1 MTFEAFNLDEA
12 ICKALQKENL
22 IEPTPIQQQAIPML
36 LENRDLIGFART
48 GTGKTVAFLL
58 PIIQKLIKTPT
69 TQSPSVLILAPTREL
84 ARQIGET
91 LAMLTQFTSLTYTV
105 VYGGVPVEEQI
116 EALSTP
122 VNLLIATP
130 GRLLDLMNREAVT
143 LDGVTTLVLD
153 EADQMLT
160 LGFSEDIQTILS
172 KLPANHQSL
181 LFSATHS
188 KQIDKLAEEV
198 LKDPVRIAAEQASTA
213 SEFIEQKVYYIE
225 KHNKPLLLID
235 FLRKLEVQTAI
246 VFTKTK
252 KGTDALHERLQEAGF
267 KTDRLHSDRSQHARD
282 TILEAFR
289 NGELPIL
296 VATDIA
302 ARGIDV
308 AHLTHVFNYELPQ
321 EAETYIHRVGR
332 TGRAGK
338 EGIAIT
344 LCDPDD
350 KAMLGDIQKLMRK
363 CIPVVENHTYATLAL
378 KQALELADQKIAGKA
393 VAKKTYKGS
402 KANGDY
408 FRRQKLARKKQ
419 QGK

>member
-12 ICKALQKENL
+12 LCKALQKENL
-22 IEPTPIQQQAIPML
+22 IEPTPIQQQAIPLL

-58 PIIQKLIKTPT
+58 PVIQKLQGRVVKATPE
-69 TQSPSVLILAPTREL
+69 VLILAPTREL

-91 LAMLTQFTSLTYTV
+91 LAALMAYTSLTYAV

-116 EALSTP
+116 EILSAP
-122 VNLLIATP
+122 VNVLVATP
-130 GRLLDLMNREAVT
+130 GRLLDLLNRNAVT
-143 LDGVTTLVLD
+143 LEGVSMFVLD

-160 LGFSEDIQTILS
+160 LGFFEDIQTILG
-172 KLPANHQSL
+172 KLPAGHQSL

-188 KQIDKLAEEV
+188 QQIDQLAEEV
-198 LKDPVRIAAEQASTA
+198 LHNPVRIAVEEASTA
-213 SEFIEQKVYYIE
+213 SEYIEQKVYYVE

-235 FLRKLEVQTAI
+235 FLRKPEVKSAI
-246 VFTKTK
+246 VFTKTRK
-252 KGTDALHERLQEAGF
+252 STDSLHERLQEAGF

-282 TILEAFR
+282 SILEAFR
-289 NGELPIL
+289 SGELPIL

-308 AHLTHVFNYELPQ
+308 AHLTHVFNFELPQ

-338 EGIAIT
+338 EGMAIT

-378 KQALELADQKIAGKA
+378 KQALEVADLKIAGKA
-393 VAKKTYKGS
+393 VAKKSYKGN

-419 QGK
+419 GK